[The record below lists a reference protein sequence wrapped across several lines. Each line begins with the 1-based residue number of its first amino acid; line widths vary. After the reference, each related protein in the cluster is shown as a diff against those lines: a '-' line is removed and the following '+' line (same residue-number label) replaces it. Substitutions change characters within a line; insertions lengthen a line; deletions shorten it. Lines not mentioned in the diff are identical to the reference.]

1 MSSWYSCLPP
11 RNHQRG
17 VVLIVALLLLVLMA
31 LVTFSTYNGTVLEER
46 MAGNAS
52 NRNQAFQAAEMTLRG
67 AERVLDPNWASADL
81 PCTPPTG
88 SAGYFA
94 TEESPTT
101 PGMQD
106 SAWWSANL
114 TNSADGSVLPGW
126 SAVSGVTQIR
136 YAIENLGIKN
146 VPTPMPVYR
155 ITVRAVGDGGRTVVV
170 LESNYRCK

>member
-1 MSSWYSCLPP
+1 MSSWYSCQPP

-52 NRNQAFQAAEMTLRG
+52 NRNQTFQAAEMTLRG
-67 AERVLDPNWASADL
+67 AERVVDANWASAEL
-81 PCTPPTG
+81 PCTPPGAG

-94 TEESPTT
+94 AEQSPT
-101 PGMQD
+101 PGMQG
-106 SAWWSANL
+106 SVWWSA
-114 TNSADGSVLPGW
+114 NSADGSVLTGW
-126 SAVSGVTQIR
+126 SAVTGVTQVR
-136 YAIENLGIKN
+136 YTIENLGVKN
-146 VPTPMPVYR
+146 VPTPMTVYR
-155 ITVRAVGDGGRTVVV
+155 ITARAVGDGGRTVVI